1 MISSSYHT
9 FQDNSSHGEDSF
21 LVKDLGGN
29 IFLDVVLDGVTGHG
43 GGEASQ
49 NVAQALSEGTVNNME
64 DVIEILAEMN
74 SDFYHVG
81 GGKYLLTTASI
92 ALYYENT
99 IDILNAGDSPIY
111 HIQPDT
117 HQRISSR
124 LGGILRIGGTKLI
137 GADAELHVSQ
147 KQLELNPGD
156 KVVVASDGV
165 SDNVSLEELLDIVRS
180 SQSPEQASDTIKK
193 LIDEHLEL
201 GLAPQITGSRYRHD
215 DQTAIIRFF

>member
-1 MISSSYHT
+1 M
-9 FQDNSSHGEDSF
+9 
-21 LVKDLGGN
+21 
-29 IFLDVVLDGVTGHG
+29 
-43 GGEASQ
+43 
-49 NVAQALSEGTVNNME
+49 
-64 DVIEILAEMN
+64 
-74 SDFYHVG
+74 
-81 GGKYLLTTASI
+81 
-92 ALYYENT
+92 
-99 IDILNAGDSPIY
+99 
-111 HIQPDT
+111 
-117 HQRISSR
+117 
-124 LGGILRIGGTKLI
+124 I